1 MPSITNYKLESEIKP
16 KPIRYKLWRDGQHIV
31 GDFNNIGLHHGK
43 RASKIKFCVLLV
55 TAAFTPNAKNN
66 ENKNEIAV
74 DLIIRY
80 KNNAYFRPVPSIRL

>member
-1 MPSITNYKLESEIKP
+1 MLLTCCMETNMPSITNYKLESEIKP
-16 KPIRYKLWRDGQHIV
+16 KPIRYKLWWDGELIV

-66 ENKNEIAV
+66 EYYLKQDWNSGRFNYT
-74 DLIIRY
+74 L
-80 KNNAYFRPVPSIRL
+80 

>member
-1 MPSITNYKLESEIKP
+1 MLLTCCMETNMPSITNSKLESEIKP
-16 KPIRYKLWRDGQHIV
+16 KPIRYKLWRDGELIV

-66 ENKNEIAV
+66 EYYLKQDWNSGRFNYT
-74 DLIIRY
+74 L
-80 KNNAYFRPVPSIRL
+80 